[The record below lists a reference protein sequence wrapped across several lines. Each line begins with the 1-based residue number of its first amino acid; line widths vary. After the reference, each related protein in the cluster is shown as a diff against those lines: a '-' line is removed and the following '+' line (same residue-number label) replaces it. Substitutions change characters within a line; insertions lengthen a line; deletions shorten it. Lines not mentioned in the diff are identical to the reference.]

1 MTVAETLQAASKKF
15 QLAEIS
21 SHQLDAELLL
31 AHALR
36 VNREWLLAHNT
47 KVLTPSETLR
57 FNQYVSRRLDREPV
71 CYITNK
77 LEFYG
82 IDFYVDNRVL
92 SPRVETEL
100 VAEQA
105 IKHAPKNSQLIDI
118 GTGSGAIAIAIA
130 KHRPDL
136 TITAT
141 EVSKEALQVAK
152 RNANK
157 ILSKNHK
164 VTFIEADIFD
174 GVDGTFETVVT
185 NLPYVSE
192 DYKPRMKPEVAKE
205 PAVALFG
212 GPGDG
217 LDLYRRFYEQLPA
230 HTNAGSRV
238 YHESDPWQ
246 HEALTK
252 LAKNA
257 GLAPILE
264 DYLILGFQNKKT
276 SR

>member
-1 MTVAETLQAASKKF
+1 MTIAEALQTTSQKF
-15 QLAEIS
+15 NQAEIS
-21 SHQLDAELLL
+21 SHRLDAELLL
-31 AHALR
+31 AHALKK
-36 VNREWLLAHNT
+36 NREWLFANNQ
-47 KVLTPSETLR
+47 KVLSPSETLR

-82 IDFYVDNRVL
+82 IEFYVDNRVL

-130 KHRPDL
+130 NHRPDL
-136 TITAT
+136 RITAT
-141 EVSKEALQVAK
+141 EISKEALAVAQ
-152 RNANK
+152 RNAKK
-157 ILSKNHK
+157 ILDNAHQL
-164 VTFIEADIFD
+164 TFITADIFD
-174 GVDGTFETVVT
+174 GVEGVYETVVT

-217 LDLYRRFYEQLPA
+217 LDLYRRFYAQLPA
-230 HTNAGSRV
+230 HIKPGSRV

-246 HEALTK
+246 HDK
-252 LAKNA
+252 LKELANSA
-257 GLAPILE
+257 GLTPILE
-264 DYLILGFQNKKT
+264 DYLILGFQAKNRNK
-276 SR
+276 